1 MRKEN
6 AELAFRLVE
15 LSVIHRNANQIV
27 LLVVSSA
34 GVRVLRDHE
43 LPLFLRGNDKQCVS
57 THWNIVAADRNRNI
71 GEQGHRL
78 TARRPDFV
86 VWNFAAK
93 HRRLGIE
100 AEALIF
106 DHHLTVRIEIARC
119 SRLRSCALCE
129 KYRGDNKYP
138 GEDQQA
144 TDAKHSTPRSGRG
157 RNVSRSSTLRT
168 SDRCFSIEF
177 ATVRCP
183 DLLSCRT
190 HGDGIFHQFFL
201 AFDSSRSSSHSGQP
215 AQEEC

>member
-6 AELAFRLVE
+6 TELAFGLVK

-34 GVRVLRDHE
+34 GIRVLRDHE
-43 LPLFLRGNDKQCVS
+43 LPLFLRRDDKQCVS
-57 THWNIVAADRNRNI
+57 THWNIVAADRNWNI

-86 VWNFAAK
+86 VWNFAAER
-93 HRRLGIE
+93 RRLQIE

-119 SRLRSCALCE
+119 SRLRSCTLCD
-129 KYRGDNKYP
+129 KCCGDKKDRWEN
-138 GEDQQA
+138 QQA
-144 TDAKHSTPRSGRG
+144 TNAKHSTPRSGRG
-157 RNVSRSSTLRT
+157 RKGCRSSTLRLR
-168 SDRCFSIEF
+168 SDRCFSIELP
-177 ATVRCP
+177 TVRCP

-190 HGDGIFHQFFL
+190 HGNGIFHQFLL
-201 AFDSSRSSSHSGQP
+201 AFDSSRSSSYSGQP
-215 AQEEC
+215 AQEE